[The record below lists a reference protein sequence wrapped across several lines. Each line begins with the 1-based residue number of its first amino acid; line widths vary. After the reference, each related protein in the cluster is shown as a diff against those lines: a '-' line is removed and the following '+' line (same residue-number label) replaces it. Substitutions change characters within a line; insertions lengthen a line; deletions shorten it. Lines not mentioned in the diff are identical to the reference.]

1 MSWSFR
7 NLAPTQIITTTT
19 TTGARERTSERR
31 VGSLDVVGKLDLEG
45 LVAGLPCELGLLGL
59 AVPHK
64 ADFLELPS
72 HTTTTTQMSS
82 PVRDGRRRGGLFAYR
97 VEVLV

>member
-1 MSWSFR
+1 
-7 NLAPTQIITTTT
+7 
-19 TTGARERTSERR
+19 
-31 VGSLDVVGKLDLEG
+31 VGPLDVGGKLDLEG
-45 LVAGLPCELGLLGL
+45 LVTAVLFESCLLGL

-64 ADFLELPS
+64 VDFRELPS